1 MFSNCDQSQETR
13 LCAGKMAFLGC
24 FSSILQSMISDISV
38 FFGDETSMMKW
49 LNDNLEAALGGLL
62 LAGIVIL
69 ITVQVVMRYV
79 FQNALSWSEE
89 LTLWSFIWFIW
100 IGIAYAFKERK
111 HVKVTFFQDLL
122 PANAKRMLE
131 VVIDIAIVVFL
142 ITMTYQSY
150 KLITLPYVLSQKS
163 VVLNLPIAI
172 MYASAPVGSL
182 LSVFR
187 ILQFY
192 VAKPA
197 QTSSAVGV

>member
-1 MFSNCDQSQETR
+1 M
-13 LCAGKMAFLGC
+13 
-24 FSSILQSMISDISV
+24 V
-38 FFGDETSMMKW
+38 KW
-49 LNDNLEAALGGLL
+49 LDDNLESALGGLL

-89 LTLWSFIWFIW
+89 LTLWTFIWFIW

-122 PANAKRMLE
+122 PPKVKRVLE
-131 VVIDIAIVVFL
+131 IMIDVAIIVFL
-142 ITMTYQSY
+142 LTMTYQSY

-172 MYASAPVGSL
+172 MYSSAPVGSL

-187 ILQFY
+187 IIQFY
-192 VAKPA
+192 LVKPT
-197 QTSSAVGV
+197 QTPPAVEV

>member
-1 MFSNCDQSQETR
+1 MWTIGECNT
-13 LCAGKMAFLGC
+13 
-24 FSSILQSMISDISV
+24 
-38 FFGDETSMMKW
+38 MKW
-49 LNDNLEAALGGLL
+49 LNENFEAALGALL

-69 ITVQVVMRYV
+69 ITIQVVMRYV

-89 LTLWSFIWFIW
+89 LTLWTFIWFIW

-122 PANAKRMLE
+122 PNKVKKVLE
-131 VVIDIAIVVFL
+131 VIIDITIVIFL
-142 ITMTYQSY
+142 LVMTYQSY
-150 KLITLPYVLSQKS
+150 KLITLPYVISQKS

-187 ILQFY
+187 IIQFY
-192 VAKPA
+192 AVNKTKV
-197 QTSSAVGV
+197 TSPVEV

>member
-1 MFSNCDQSQETR
+1 M
-13 LCAGKMAFLGC
+13 
-24 FSSILQSMISDISV
+24 V
-38 FFGDETSMMKW
+38 KW
-49 LNDNLEAALGGLL
+49 LDNNLESALGGLL

-89 LTLWSFIWFIW
+89 LTLWTFIWFIW

-122 PANAKRMLE
+122 PPKVKRVLE
-131 VVIDIAIVVFL
+131 IMIDVAIIVFL
-142 ITMTYQSY
+142 LTMTYQSY

-172 MYASAPVGSL
+172 MYSSAPVGSL

-187 ILQFY
+187 IIQFY
-192 VAKPA
+192 LVKPT
-197 QTSSAVGV
+197 QTPPAVEV

>member
-1 MFSNCDQSQETR
+1 
-13 LCAGKMAFLGC
+13 
-24 FSSILQSMISDISV
+24 
-38 FFGDETSMMKW
+38 MKW
-49 LNDNLEAALGGLL
+49 INENLEAAIGAML
-62 LAGIVIL
+62 LAAIVIL
-69 ITVQVVMRYV
+69 ITIQVVMRYV

-89 LTLWSFIWFIW
+89 LTLWTFIWFIW

-122 PANAKRMLE
+122 PDNAKKILE
-131 VVIDIAIVVFL
+131 VVIDIAIVIFL
-142 ITMTYQSY
+142 LTMTYQSY

-187 ILQFY
+187 IIQFY
-192 VAKPA
+192 VVNK
-197 QTSSAVGV
+197 TNMSSPVEV

>member
-1 MFSNCDQSQETR
+1 
-13 LCAGKMAFLGC
+13 
-24 FSSILQSMISDISV
+24 
-38 FFGDETSMMKW
+38 MKW
-49 LNDNLEAALGGLL
+49 INENLEAALGAVL
-62 LAGIVIL
+62 LAAIVIL
-69 ITVQVVMRYV
+69 ITIQVVMRYV

-89 LTLWSFIWFIW
+89 LTLWTFIWFIW

-122 PANAKRMLE
+122 PDNAKRILE
-131 VVIDIAIVVFL
+131 VVIDIAIVIFL
-142 ITMTYQSY
+142 LTMTYQSY

-187 ILQFY
+187 IIQFY
-192 VAKPA
+192 VVNK
-197 QTSSAVGV
+197 TNVSSPVEV

>member
-1 MFSNCDQSQETR
+1 
-13 LCAGKMAFLGC
+13 
-24 FSSILQSMISDISV
+24 
-38 FFGDETSMMKW
+38 MMKW

-89 LTLWSFIWFIW
+89 LTLWTFIWFIW

-122 PANAKRMLE
+122 PAKAKRVLE
-131 VVIDIAIVVFL
+131 ILIDVAIVAFL
-142 ITMTYQSY
+142 LTMAYQSY

-172 MYASAPVGSL
+172 MYASAPIGSL

-187 ILQFY
+187 IIQFY
-192 VAKPA
+192 VVKPT
-197 QTSSAVGV
+197 QTSSPVEV